1 VAFISPWVRASPSN
15 HKRPHQTRRSSL
27 SLHSASRWTSPILVS
42 FLVLVAFTAIVS
54 AQGNSPQSPAA
65 RQPAKTAPA
74 TRQIL
79 KSYEGQLVSTIEI
92 AGRPDINADNLRQ
105 LATIK
110 PGDKFEIAKVDAS
123 LAAIKATGQF
133 QDVQL
138 DVVPDVKGVRVLFV
152 LQPGLYFG
160 MYTFPGATGRFSY
173 SRLLQISNYP
183 PEGPFTPV
191 DIEQAR
197 LALEKY
203 FQRNGY
209 FTSVVKPEVIS
220 DPEHGLVNVNFH
232 TTLGKRAKFGEVSI
246 EGATPKDAA
255 LLHGR
260 LTSIMARLR
269 GASIRKGKPYKL
281 QNLQAATLYLTNA
294 LMKQDHLSAIVKL
307 VGANYDPSTNRA
319 DISLHVDAGPMIKVN
334 VEGAHLWSWTKRK
347 LLPVYQQVGVDD
359 EIIQE
364 GRRNLISNFQQ
375 KGFFDTNVDV
385 SVAQQNGGETIDYK
399 IAKGKK
405 HKVDDVKIAGNSTLS
420 SDELITHVAVK
431 PKHLLS
437 HGQFSQKL
445 VHTSVKNLE
454 GVYRAAGFSTVKVTP
469 EVKTEGGNI
478 DVTFRVNEGPRD
490 IVESL
495 VIDGN
500 STAPITEL
508 APKGLKIVAGQPY
521 SQKLAD
527 EDRTQISAR
536 YLELGYLT
544 ATFRQSVRQI
554 GNDKHRLA
562 VTYQIYEGP
571 QVKTSSVI
579 VVGRDNTTAE
589 FIDKNT
595 WLPKDRPLTET
606 AMLKSENMLY
616 EPGIFDWAEVDPR
629 RQITTQ
635 DQEDVIVKVH
645 EAKRNTLVYGFGFEV
660 INRGGSVPSG
670 TVAVPGLPP
679 VGLGKGFK
687 TSQKTFWGPRGSL
700 EYTRRNLRGKAESV
714 TFSALGARLVQ
725 RGQITYED
733 PNFRYSSWAASIL
746 LSGEHNSENPIFTSR
761 IGQGTLQFHKP
772 LNSAHTQNLFLRYTY
787 RQTGLANLLIPQ
799 LITPEDMHVRLST
812 LSANF
817 VRDTR
822 DSTLDAHKGIYES
835 FQIDFNPKALG
846 SSVNFTKFL
855 GQTAYY
861 RKIRG
866 NTIWANS
873 LRVGFETPLGDS
885 HVPISEEFF
894 SGGGGTLRG
903 FPLNGAGP
911 QNPITACGDPADT
924 STCVPIKVPL
934 GGRQLL
940 ILNSEFR
947 IPLSMIMK
955 NLGVAAFYDGGNVF
969 RNVGFHGQYTNSI
982 GAGLRYATPV
992 GPVRIDIGHNLNG
1005 QPGIKSTQIFITLG
1019 QAF

>member
-1 VAFISPWVRASPSN
+1 MT
-15 HKRPHQTRRSSL
+15 K
-27 SLHSASRWTSPILVS
+27 
-42 FLVLVAFTAIVS
+42 
-54 AQGNSPQSPAA
+54 
-65 RQPAKTAPA
+65 
-74 TRQIL
+74 QIL
-79 KSYEGQLVSTIEI
+79 RSYDGQTVSTIEI
-92 AGRPDINADNLRQ
+92 AGRPDINTDSLRR
-105 LATIK
+105 LVTIE
-110 PGDKFEIAKVDAS
+110 PGQTFDIAKVNAS
-123 LAAIKATGQF
+123 AAAIKATGQF

-138 DVVPDVKGVRVLFV
+138 DVVPDIKGVRVLFV
-152 LQPGLYFG
+152 LQPGMYFG
-160 MYTFPGATGRFSY
+160 MYTFPGAIGRFSY

-191 DIEQAR
+191 DVEQAR

-209 FTSVVKPEVIS
+209 FLASVKPEVIS
-220 DPEHGLVNVNFH
+220 DAQQGLVNVSFH
-232 TTLGKRAKFGEVSI
+232 TTLGKRAKFGDVSI

-255 LLHGR
+255 MLKGK

-269 GASIRKGKPYKL
+269 GASIRKGKTYKL
-281 QNLQAATLYLTNA
+281 KQLESATLYLTNA
-294 LMKQDHLSAIVKL
+294 LMKEDHLSATVKL
-307 VGANYDPSTNRA
+307 IGANYDPATNHA
-319 DISLHVDAGPMIKVN
+319 DISLHVNAGPDIKVK

-347 LLPVYQQVGVDD
+347 LLPMYQQVGVDE

-375 KGFFDTNVDV
+375 KGYFGANVDV
-385 SVAQQNGGETIDYK
+385 NVQQQANGELIDYK
-399 IAKGKK
+399 IVKGKK
-405 HKVDDVKIAGNSTLS
+405 HKVDDVRIAGNSTLP
-420 SDELITHVAVK
+420 SDDLMTHVAVK

-437 HGQFSQKL
+437 HGQYSQKL
-445 VHTSVKNLE
+445 VHNSVKNLE
-454 GVYRAAGFSTVKVTP
+454 GVYRAAGFSSVKVTP
-469 EVKTEGGNI
+469 EVKTTGGDI

-490 IVESL
+490 IVEAL
-495 VIDGN
+495 TIDGN
-500 STAPITEL
+500 TTAPVTQL
-508 APKGLKIVAGQPY
+508 APKGLKVVAGQPY
-521 SQKLAD
+521 SQKLVD
-527 EDRTQISAR
+527 EDRNQIMAR

-544 ATFRQSVRQI
+544 ATFRETVKQI
-554 GNDKHRLA
+554 GSDKHRLN

-571 QVKTSSVI
+571 QVKTASVI
-579 VVGRDNTTAE
+579 VVGRKNTTRKY
-589 FIDKNT
+589 IDKNT
-595 WLPKDRPLTET
+595 WLPKGRPLTET
-606 AMLKSENMLY
+606 EMLQSENMLY

-635 DQEDVIVKVH
+635 DQEDVVVKVH
-645 EAKRNTLVYGFGFEV
+645 EAKRNTLIYGVGFEV

-679 VGLGKGFK
+679 VGLGKNFK
-687 TSQKTFWGPRGSL
+687 TSQKTFWGPRGTL
-700 EYTRRNLRGKAESV
+700 EYTRRNLRGKAESL
-714 TFSALGARLVQ
+714 TFSALGARLIQ
-725 RGQITYED
+725 RGQISYTD
-733 PNFRYSSWAASIL
+733 PNFRYSSWSSSIAFL
-746 LSGEHNSENPIFTSR
+746 GEHNSENPIFTSR
-761 IGQGTLQFHKP
+761 LGQGTLQFQKP
-772 LNSAHTQNLFLRYTY
+772 LNSAHTQNIFLRYTY
-787 RQTGLANLLIPQ
+787 RQTGLTNLLIPQ
-799 LITPEDMHVRLST
+799 LISPQDMHVRLST

-835 FQIDFNPKALG
+835 FQLDFNPSFLG
-846 SSVNFTKFL
+846 SSVNFGKFL

-861 RKIRG
+861 KKIPG

-873 LRVGFETPLGDS
+873 LRLGFETPFGDS

-911 QNPITACGDPADT
+911 QNAITACGDPADP

-934 GGRQLL
+934 GGRQLV

-947 IPLSMIMK
+947 VPLSMIMK
-955 NLGVAAFYDGGNVF
+955 NLGAVAFYDGGNVF
-969 RNVGFHGQYTNSI
+969 RNVGFHGQYTNTI
-982 GAGLRYATPV
+982 GAGLRYSTPV